1 MSFNEYYATF
11 ENAQHKEEKM
21 KENKRLILKD
31 GKALDIAEFS
41 TLEDG
46 VSLILINMGYQTTV
60 DTLTQDQVS
69 DIKILNELGETVLA
83 VKGYKLRSNIVVNT
97 AENTTKV
104 ILEIKETRDAVVD
117 ATKAI
122 QTLQNTSA
130 QNQADIDAINEAI
143 ASLAEIVGGTVE

>member
-1 MSFNEYYATF
+1 
-11 ENAQHKEEKM
+11 M
-21 KENKRLILKD
+21 KENKKLILKD
-31 GKALDIAEFS
+31 GMNLDIEEFS

-46 VSLILINMGYQTTV
+46 VSLILIDMGYQKTV

-83 VKGYKLRSNIVVNT
+83 AKGYKLKSYIEVNT

-104 ILEIKETRDAVVD
+104 TLEVKETREAVID

-122 QTLQNTSA
+122 QALQNTSE
-130 QNQADIDAINEAI
+130 QNTADITAINEAI
-143 ASLAEIVGGTVE
+143 ASLAEIVGGE